1 VVFVILALEWAL
13 LALVVV
19 LSVLSVYYVFKSRR
33 AGEPGLRGLYGAR
46 SNISMGSM
54 HIAIACFYML
64 RFSDSNLTVIVVAA
78 LILVGLFNIFAG
90 LRTTPYSPVKATE
103 GRRRPASP
111 LSVCIPDGSAV

>member
-46 SNISMGSM
+46 SNISMGALV
-54 HIAIACFYML
+54 IAIACLYML
-64 RFSDSNLTVIVVAA
+64 LFSGSTLKVIVVAV
-78 LILVGLFNIFAG
+78 LILLGLFNIFAG
-90 LRTTPYSPVKATE
+90 LRNHAFYS
-103 GRRRPASP
+103 RQDS
-111 LSVCIPDGSAV
+111 